1 MTKTVGNKQGRTQTM
16 KKIFLAIATLA
27 VAFGFT
33 ACSNEDEVIENEN
46 SGKLIVTAF
55 TEQGTTRT
63 ALDGN
68 DKDGYEVV
76 WSEGDKFYVYQRVQ
90 VKNPFSTMPVYK
102 FQRVEGAFNLISE
115 AGTTRGTF
123 EREGD
128 ALPNLTIMALY
139 SDSPEAFSPSYIS
152 DFYPTEQTY
161 SEGNIKGFPMLAQ
174 INVNNGEITGPISF
188 KNMNGILRLTVKG
201 TATVKSI
208 KVSAAEL
215 PTPITLD
222 CGAGVELTSEG
233 KLFHIAMPTDAETSK
248 TYTDVVITLTGTD
261 DKEICTKK
269 FKGTN
274 GLVIERS
281 KITKASFS
289 TYKVGDKLTIDDHE
303 GIVVKINGKLVIV
316 ATMNVGATAVNG
328 KGCLGDRLAFAET
341 YTDWDGWRLPFV
353 DEMETFCSSDN
364 IPKICGS
371 TEGGEDRFKEE
382 GGSGSL
388 MAWYIDGDDVLDLYL
403 PLNDCEPTELGDCP
417 YDKYWTGTGNNGKY
431 FYFAPEIDW
440 DGWDGFTYYPIAYD
454 DRSEE
459 VPYKEEADIED
470 IESKFLVR
478 LFHDLP

>member
-1 MTKTVGNKQGRTQTM
+1 MAKVTGNNQAVSIMRKYAFTLMALAAMFGLSSCDKELVPAEDFNNNNKKYVIYASTEDSRTKTS
-16 KKIFLAIATLA
+16 I
-27 VAFGFT
+27 
-33 ACSNEDEVIENEN
+33 S
-46 SGKLIVTAF
+46 
-55 TEQGTTRT
+55 
-63 ALDGN
+63 GN
-68 DKDGYEVV
+68 DAEGYQVF
-76 WSEGDKFYVYQRVQ
+76 WSEGDHFYVYELTTVTDWQTHFPKQ
-90 VKNPFSTMPVYK
+90 M
-102 FQRVEGAFNLISE
+102 FQRVEGAFNLISG

-128 ALPNLTIMALY
+128 ALPNLTITALY

-222 CGAGVELTSEG
+222 CGAGVALTSEG

-269 FKGTN
+269 FMGTD

-289 TYKVGDKLTIDDHE
+289 TYKVGDKLTIGGHE

-316 ATMNVGATAVNG
+316 ATMNVGATVANG
-328 KGCLGDRLAFAET
+328 TGCLGEKLNYDAACSA
-341 YTDWDGWRLPFV
+341 WSGWRLPTV
-353 DEMETFCSSDN
+353 DEIKTLCDVDYPTRGDIME
-364 IPKICGS
+364 G
-371 TEGGEDRFKEE
+371 EGNGA
-382 GGSGSL
+382 L
-388 MAWYIDGDDVLDLYL
+388 LWYIDDNDGIDLYL
-403 PLNDCEPTELGDCP
+403 PLDEYEEVYP
-417 YDKYWTGTGNNGKY
+417 YGKYWTGTPGEKDTEKC
-431 FYFAPEIDW
+431 FYFAPELDW
-440 DGWDGFTYYPIAYD
+440 ESGSDHDYVPVGYYY
-454 DRSEE
+454 RSEE
-459 VPYKEEADIED
+459 VPYKEEAAKTSE
-470 IESKFLVR
+470 FLVR
-478 LFHDLP
+478 LFHNIP